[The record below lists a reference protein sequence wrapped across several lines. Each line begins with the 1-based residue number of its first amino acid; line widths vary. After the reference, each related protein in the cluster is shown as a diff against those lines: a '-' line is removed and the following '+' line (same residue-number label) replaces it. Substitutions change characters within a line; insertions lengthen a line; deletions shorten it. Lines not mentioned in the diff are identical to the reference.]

1 MEIIRNVARH
11 KLRSFLTI
19 SGIVIGV
26 LALTTMGAMA
36 ENFNALLNGGV
47 AYFGQNVQVGPPD
60 GQSAALLPLSKID
73 EIKAVDGVAAAFPSY
88 GFLAKPGAPPSF
100 SFGVPDSIVAGDPA
114 ENDWAGLKTTF
125 ASGHQ
130 IDAGSSGQVVLGSS
144 ISKEF
149 GKKVGDSID
158 LPIRPVD
165 ARLDFV
171 NHSFTV
177 VGILNVTRTAPD
189 NFAYIN
195 TADGQMLLKDSLP
208 ISIRDQVDVSK
219 ITQSVDV
226 YAKPGTSL
234 AELDSIANRINSQ
247 VTGVKATK
255 PSETVNAFKSGGA
268 IFTAITTAAALLALI
283 IGGLS
288 VVNTMFMAVAERVR
302 EIGLKKAVGAT
313 TYNVMSEFLRAL
325 DGVTLDIEPGEF
337 IAVVGRSGSGKTT
350 MLDLLGLLLK
360 PTAGKLFIDDVDTA
374 QLGDRQRAQM
384 RARKVGFVFQEYNLL
399 SGLNVLENVMLPLRY
414 VKNGKDGKQH
424 AIELID
430 RVGLSDR
437 LKHRPA
443 ELSGGQAQRVA
454 IARSMVNRPSIILLD
469 EPTGAVDTETAQQLV
484 DLLKRLNR
492 EEHVTLVLVTHDTDI
507 AGQATRQ
514 IRLKDGKVLTD
525 EKVEE
530 LVPGA

>member
-1 MEIIRNVARH
+1 MASVRLVE
-11 KLRSFLTI
+11 LTKYYKR
-19 SGIVIGV
+19 G
-26 LALTTMGAMA
+26 
-36 ENFNALLNGGV
+36 
-47 AYFGQNVQVGPPD
+47 
-60 GQSAALLPLSKID
+60 
-73 EIKAVDGVAAAFPSY
+73 
-88 GFLAKPGAPPSF
+88 
-100 SFGVPDSIVAGDPA
+100 
-114 ENDWAGLKTTF
+114 
-125 ASGHQ
+125 
-130 IDAGSSGQVVLGSS
+130 
-144 ISKEF
+144 
-149 GKKVGDSID
+149 
-158 LPIRPVD
+158 
-165 ARLDFV
+165 
-171 NHSFTV
+171 
-177 VGILNVTRTAPD
+177 
-189 NFAYIN
+189 
-195 TADGQMLLKDSLP
+195 
-208 ISIRDQVDVSK
+208 
-219 ITQSVDV
+219 
-226 YAKPGTSL
+226 
-234 AELDSIANRINSQ
+234 
-247 VTGVKATK
+247 
-255 PSETVNAFKSGGA
+255 SETIK
-268 IFTAITTAAALLALI
+268 
-283 IGGLS
+283 
-288 VVNTMFMAVAERVR
+288 
-302 EIGLKKAVGAT
+302 
-313 TYNVMSEFLRAL
+313 AL
-325 DGVTLDIEPGEF
+325 DGVTLDIEKGEF
-337 IAVVGRSGSGKTT
+337 VAVVGRSGSGKTT

-530 LVPGA
+530 LVPVA